1 MERFER
7 GNHAVEV
14 LDVLPVHDQVYG
26 ECDATL
32 ADLTFA
38 DPTGQFDLVRVG
50 ARSGDPVGWPFARI
64 LKAEL
69 DVVKA
74 RFHKLGQTLARK
86 TDSGGDQ
93 VGVQTR
99 LARTLDQLR
108 QIRTRQRLA
117 SGEVQMQNAERGR
130 LTENAQ
136 PVGGRELF
144 FARCQLQ
151 RIRAVHAVQRTTVRD
166 LGNQCQRIL
175 HWESNSKILS
185 SPAKRGICNSPPN
198 ADPSLRSG

>member
-1 MERFER
+1 MERFDR

-50 ARSGDPVGWPFARI
+50 ARSGDPVGWLFARI

-86 TDSGGDQ
+86 PDSRGDQ
-93 VGVQTR
+93 VRIQTR
-99 LARTLDQLR
+99 LPCTLDEFG
-108 QIRTRQRLA
+108 QIGTRQPLA
-117 SGEVQMQNAERGR
+117 PTGGEVKQRERGCLR
-130 LTENAQ
+130 ANAQ
-136 PVGGRELF
+136 
-144 FARCQLQ
+144 
-151 RIRAVHAVQRTTVRD
+151 TV
-166 LGNQCQRIL
+166 
-175 HWESNSKILS
+175 
-185 SPAKRGICNSPPN
+185 
-198 ADPSLRSG
+198 

>member
-1 MERFER
+1 MERIER

-26 ECDATL
+26 ECDVTI

-50 ARSGDPVGWPFARI
+50 ARSGDPVGWPFARV

-86 TDSGGDQ
+86 PDSRGDQ
-93 VGVQTR
+93 VRIQTR
-99 LARTLDQLR
+99 LPCTLDEFG
-108 QIRTRQRLA
+108 QIGTRQRLA
-117 SGEVQMQNAERGR
+117 SSEVKMKNAQRGP
-130 LTENAQ
+130 LPENAQ
-136 PVGGRELF
+136 PGGGRKLL
-144 FARCQLQ
+144 FARFQLQ
-151 RIRAVHAVQRTTVRD
+151 RSRVWQPVQ
-166 LGNQCQRIL
+166 
-175 HWESNSKILS
+175 
-185 SPAKRGICNSPPN
+185 
-198 ADPSLRSG
+198 

>member
-26 ECDATL
+26 ECGATL

-50 ARSGDPVGWPFARI
+50 ARSGDPVGWPLARI
-64 LKAEL
+64 LKTEL

-86 TDSGGDQ
+86 PDSRGDQ
-93 VGVQTR
+93 VRIQTR
-99 LARTLDQLR
+99 LPCTLDEFS
-108 QIRTRQRLA
+108 QIGPRQRLPP
-117 SGEVQMQNAERGR
+117 
-130 LTENAQ
+130 LD
-136 PVGGRELF
+136 
-144 FARCQLQ
+144 
-151 RIRAVHAVQRTTVRD
+151 VHNKNPSHSPRPQTPPTV
-166 LGNQCQRIL
+166 
-175 HWESNSKILS
+175 
-185 SPAKRGICNSPPN
+185 P
-198 ADPSLRSG
+198 